1 MILSESAQKSL
12 DFIRVKVVN
21 QQYDIR
27 GIEAQCLT
35 EVFEEI
41 QLKATGKKVSLNIA
55 CNGCIKTAMNVCYN
69 FVQQHE
75 ERTVSYTANV
85 TKIEINKPTLTLAE
99 LRTKHPH
106 IKATSVK
113 VFIQKLE
120 DEKAI

>member
-27 GIEAQCLT
+27 GIEAQCLA

-41 QLKATGKKVSLNIA
+41 QLKATGRKVTLNIG
-55 CNGCIKTAMNVCYN
+55 CNGCIKTAVNVVYN
-69 FVQQHE
+69 FIQQHE
-75 ERTVSYTANV
+75 ERKGLNTANV
-85 TKIEINKPTLTLAE
+85 TKIEVNKPALSLTQ
-99 LRTKHPH
+99 LREKHPH

-113 VFIQKLE
+113 VFMQKLE
-120 DEKAI
+120 DEKTI